1 MNRLLVASRTRTDI
15 DLPNFLR
22 THEFSVVPAS
32 LFTSDG
38 SLHHTTDKSVIASE
52 LRKLQ
57 MGQREEDGAND
68 VNIEG
73 RKVLIVDA
81 MAVVN
86 KISIKK
92 KSNTE
97 LL

>member
-15 DLPNFLR
+15 DLPNFLG
-22 THEFSVVPAS
+22 THEFSMVPAS

-57 MGQREEDGAND
+57 MGKRDGAND

-73 RKVLIVDA
+73 RKVRIIDA
-81 MAVVN
+81 MATVN
-86 KISIKK
+86 KNQHSK